1 MLTHGPPS
9 RILDQTRRGEN
20 VGCDNLLRAVKRCR
34 PRLHCFGHIHEGW
47 GAERVNWQDVKIQ
60 RLEQDQ
66 QCMLDERSAYVDVSS
81 DSERPLRFGKETL
94 FVNASIMNVRYNPVN
109 APWVVDLDLPLANAS
124 KSEEHD

>member
-1 MLTHGPPS
+1 M
-9 RILDQTRRGEN
+9 
-20 VGCDNLLRAVKRCR
+20 
-34 PRLHCFGHIHEGW
+34 
-47 GAERVNWQDVKIQ
+47 KIQ